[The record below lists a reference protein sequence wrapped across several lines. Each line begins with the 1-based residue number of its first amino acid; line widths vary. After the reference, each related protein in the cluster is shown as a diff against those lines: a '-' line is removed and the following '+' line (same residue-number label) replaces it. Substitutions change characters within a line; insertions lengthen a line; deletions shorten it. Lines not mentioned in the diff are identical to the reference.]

1 MVKIDETL
9 NKCCVCRTSVPARRI
24 RRRSTAHVNVDAI
37 TVETLTTAI
46 TARKLDWGKTLVK
59 VADVDE
65 GVNQEEGIRL
75 KGRVGMAVASQSVH
89 VSQEVS
95 DATNCVD
102 V

>member
-9 NKCCVCRTSVPARRI
+9 ITCRVCRTFVPAR

-46 TARKLDWGKTLVK
+46 TARNLSGKKKIK
-59 VADVDE
+59 VPDVDA
-65 GVNQEEGIRL
+65 GVNQEKGIRL

>member
-9 NKCCVCRTSVPARRI
+9 ITCRVCRTFVPAR